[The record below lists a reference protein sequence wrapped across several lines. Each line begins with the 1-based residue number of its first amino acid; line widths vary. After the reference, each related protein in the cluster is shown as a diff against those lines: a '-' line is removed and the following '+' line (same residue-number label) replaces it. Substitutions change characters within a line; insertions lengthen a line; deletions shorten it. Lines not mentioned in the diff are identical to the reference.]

1 MFDIPVV
8 LFIFKR
14 EKAVEI
20 IKQISKIKPTKL
32 YLIGDGPR
40 NEEEV
45 SLVEKCR
52 NMVEEAVTWQCE
64 IIKNY
69 ADLNRGVYS
78 NIALGAKW
86 VLEREQNAIFLED
99 DNFPEITFFEFC
111 KEMLNMY
118 KNKNEILWICGSN
131 YLEKYNN
138 SNNQSYYFTQ
148 HMLPCGWATWSDKFL
163 KFYDFGLKNF
173 TKKNMRLLK
182 KRYIHCGIYYDYAR
196 LIESEFNKINRGE
209 RPISWDYHMDFTIKY
224 YNLYGICPSFN
235 QIKNIGVDDFSI
247 HGGSSLSNVMTERFC
262 ENTTYPLSFPL
273 IHPDKISIDKKF
285 EKKLGKKIL
294 IPFKERIKMYLML
307 VVKKILK
314 IPVDKSIRNRN

>member
-52 NMVEEAVTWQCE
+52 TMVEEAVTWQCE
-64 IIKNY
+64 LIKNY

-99 DNFPEITFFEFC
+99 DNLPEITFFEFC

-163 KFYDFGLKNF
+163 KFY
-173 TKKNMRLLK
+173 
-182 KRYIHCGIYYDYAR
+182 
-196 LIESEFNKINRGE
+196 
-209 RPISWDYHMDFTIKY
+209 
-224 YNLYGICPSFN
+224 
-235 QIKNIGVDDFSI
+235 
-247 HGGSSLSNVMTERFC
+247 
-262 ENTTYPLSFPL
+262 
-273 IHPDKISIDKKF
+273 
-285 EKKLGKKIL
+285 
-294 IPFKERIKMYLML
+294 
-307 VVKKILK
+307 
-314 IPVDKSIRNRN
+314 